1 MSGRTVWPQ
10 ALTLRTTLPGLR
22 LRVARGTDTTLVVEL
37 HKGRWPTSQTVMTHV
52 VHRLERLT
60 PDRSAWYPA
69 GYWFAST
76 LIALHSPAELEKLQR
91 WLDSM
96 PVSVAAMFNIRHRT
110 DINPAPAHQEAA
122 A

>member
-1 MSGRTVWPQ
+1 MWPQ

-22 LRVARGTDTTLVVEL
+22 LRVADSGGDRLVVEL
-37 HKGRWPTSQTVMTHV
+37 HKGHWPTSIQVMTQV
-52 VHRLERLT
+52 VHHG
-60 PDRSAWYPA
+60 DSISHARSAALPG

-76 LIALHSPAELEKLQR
+76 LIVLHSPAELEKLEH

-96 PVSVAAMFNIRHRT
+96 PPEVAAHFHMPGRAT
-110 DINPAPAHQEAA
+110 HQEAA